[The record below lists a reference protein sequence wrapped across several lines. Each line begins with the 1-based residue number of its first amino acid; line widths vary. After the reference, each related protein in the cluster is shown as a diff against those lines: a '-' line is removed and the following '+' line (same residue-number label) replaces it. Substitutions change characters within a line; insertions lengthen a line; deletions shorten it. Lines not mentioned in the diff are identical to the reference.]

1 MKILYAASV
10 ISHINNFHLP
20 YIEALRQEGHTVLTM
35 ARGAGADIDIP
46 FEKSMT
52 SPKNLSNIRRIRKIL
67 KEERFDAV
75 MLNTSLAAFLI
86 RAAMPKKNRPRVLNI
101 VHGYLF
107 YRGGK
112 GMRNRILLFCERV
125 CRKKTDAVLTMNRED
140 ELIARESRLCLGKIY
155 TTRGF
160 GVRIKLPTEARED
173 VRGRLG
179 CTDSY
184 LLAFVGELSGRKNE
198 ELLISALPKLSERIP
213 EIKLCLVGSGAE
225 EEKLKNQAK
234 ALGVCDRVIFT
245 GQVSDPQNYVAAA
258 DLYVS
263 ASRIEGLPFN
273 IVEAMGEERT
283 VLASDIKGHVDIIRD
298 GRDGYIFP
306 LGDIDALTEK
316 VVKIHS
322 GELSLNPREIS
333 ARAMEFSFSEVF
345 SDTLGCMR
353 DFLCDA
359 DGKAD
364 RKAKRQ

>member
-112 GMRNRILLFCERV
+112 GMRNRILLLCERV

-198 ELLISALPKLSERIP
+198 ELLISALPKLAERIP

-345 SDTLGCMR
+345 SDTLGCMC